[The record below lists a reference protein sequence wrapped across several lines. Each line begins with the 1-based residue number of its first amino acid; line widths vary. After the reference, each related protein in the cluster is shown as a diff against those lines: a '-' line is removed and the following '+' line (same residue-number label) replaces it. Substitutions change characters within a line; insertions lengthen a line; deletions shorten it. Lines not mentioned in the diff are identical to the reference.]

1 MRKVKLLKCKIY
13 SNLKL
18 KRDSGRCMFS
28 TFSHE
33 GISSMLQ
40 KKEDGTT
47 RKQDEAIQLSKS
59 EQNKGLE
66 KSSEIQF
73 EMTMTKELIS
83 EKF

>member
-1 MRKVKLLKCKIY
+1 
-13 SNLKL
+13 
-18 KRDSGRCMFS
+18 
-28 TFSHE
+28 
-33 GISSMLQ
+33 MLQ
-40 KKEDGTT
+40 KKEDRTT
-47 RKQDEAIQLSKS
+47 GMQDEAIQSSKS